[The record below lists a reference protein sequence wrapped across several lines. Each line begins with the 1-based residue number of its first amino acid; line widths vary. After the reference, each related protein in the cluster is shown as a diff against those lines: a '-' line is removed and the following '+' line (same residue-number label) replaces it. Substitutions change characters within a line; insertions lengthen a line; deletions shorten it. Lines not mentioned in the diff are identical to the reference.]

1 MKRRHLLQLGSL
13 AGLSLFMPG
22 KGRTAEQGHQG
33 PYLISLHAGGGWDP
47 TLLCDAKTPN
57 ALIEQKLYQ
66 TPKALASG
74 VQIAPI
80 ALSSQGNTLD
90 TVEGFFNDLG
100 SRLLVING
108 IDTQTN
114 NHETGVKHVWSGK
127 TFEELPSLAA
137 MLAGSVA
144 QTQNLPVAYISTGGY
159 DVTAGL
165 VPLTRLSGGGG
176 ELLKV
181 ARPAVANPSEDQMS
195 WRLYHSEATQ
205 ARLEAARADRL
216 ARLKGAPRTMR
227 EAKALESFEHA
238 RQGAEGFSALA
249 SVLPPKLVEIGD
261 IYPSLAGYYDYDLKN
276 YLQSVQMALLGFQS
290 GQAVAASLNTYGFD
304 THANHDAEHTR
315 RLGQLLL
322 TIRYLFSLADTLG
335 LSDKLYVAIG
345 SDFGRTPT
353 YNVGNGKDHWNVT
366 SMMIAGP
373 GITGGRV
380 IGGTDDQLRP
390 LSVDKNNAATL
401 LGYDDPNGTR
411 ILPAHIQRALRKK
424 LGLEGSALDLQYSLP
439 LDAPLDN
446 MLS

>member
-13 AGLSLFMPG
+13 FGLSLFMPG
-22 KGRTAEQGHQG
+22 RARTAEQGYQG

-47 TLLCDAKTPN
+47 TLLCDAKVPN
-57 ALIEQKLYQ
+57 ALIQQNLYQ
-66 TPKALASG
+66 APKALGSG

-80 ALSSQGNTLD
+80 ALSSQGNQLD
-90 TVEGFFNDLG
+90 TVESFFNDLG
-100 SRLLVING
+100 GRFLVING

-114 NHETGVKHVWSGK
+114 NHDTGVKHVWSGK

-165 VPLTRLSGGGG
+165 VPLTRLSGGG

-181 ARPAVANPSEDQMS
+181 ARPAVANPSEDAMN
-195 WRLYHSEATQ
+195 WRLYHNESTQ
-205 ARLEAARADRL
+205 ARLAAARAERL
-216 ARLKGAPRTMR
+216 ARLKAAPRTMR
-227 EAKALESFEHA
+227 EAGALATFEHA
-238 RQGAEGFSALA
+238 QQGAKGFGALA
-249 SVLPPKLVEIGD
+249 QVLPPKLVEIAD
-261 IYPSLAGYYDYDLKN
+261 VYPNLAGVYDYDLRY

-304 THANHDAEHTR
+304 THSNHDADHTR

-322 TIRYLFSLADTLG
+322 TIRYLFTLADTLG
-335 LSDKLYVAIG
+335 LSDKLYVAVG

-353 YNVGNGKDHWNVT
+353 YNTGNGKDHWNVT
-366 SMMIAGP
+366 SMLIAGP

-390 LSVDKNNAATL
+390 LSVDKTNPATL
-401 LGYDDPNGTR
+401 LGYDDPAGTR

-439 LDAPLDN
+439 VDAPLDS